1 MAVSENVIGVDFD
14 AVFPA
19 DTSLRKARGK
29 FKLGQSVRGDGGAIY
44 VFAEAGGAIAASQ
57 SDVAISG
64 SYIATDG
71 GGTYTGPG
79 TAMVAGDQAWFLQ
92 A

>member
-19 DTSLRKARGK
+19 DTTLRKARGK

-44 VFAEAGGAIAASQ
+44 VFAEAGGAIAASTAT
-57 SDVAISG
+57 VTLSG
-64 SYIATDG
+64 SYIATAT
-71 GGTYTGPG
+71 GGTYTSPA